1 MVALIILSMTFISAL
16 MTHKHA
22 KCSIGLLFFIAGM
35 AMIICQVI
43 GFKEAITS
51 IDWDVMGFL
60 FGTFII
66 AQGLAASGLSWQLA
80 HHLSNINI
88 HPRWFLLF
96 FIYIIGLCSALLMND
111 TVAIIGTPAV
121 VFLFR
126 SSAQYKKLFIMAL
139 AMSITI
145 GSIVSATGNPQNLL
159 IATHASPSINYT
171 VFVKHL
177 LLPTILSL
185 WVLFMVLASTHWTLL
200 KNPFT
205 RIEKKP
211 IDNANL
217 ARRSMLSVMI
227 FLLLIIT
234 HVFFSYQY
242 PSHHI
247 PYAFVALGGSL
258 PLIINAKPIKQIV
271 QIDWHTMLFFIGLF
285 IISKSIWSVELFQQ
299 FILAHQNLFTQPI
312 PMSTSVMAL
321 SQMISN
327 VAITTIFLPLLQHAS
342 VSTQHYLLLAVSST
356 LAGNVFVLG
365 AASNVIILQSAKKIG
380 SSDFPIW
387 QFFLI
392 GLPTSLI
399 SLAVFLFYL

>member
-1 MVALIILSMTFISAL
+1 MLAFIILATTLVGAL
-16 MTHKHA
+16 LAQKYS
-22 KCSIGLLFFIAGM
+22 KCSIGLLFFLGGM
-35 AMIICQVI
+35 AMVTFQVI
-43 GFKEAITS
+43 GVKEALLS

-66 AQGLAASGLSWQLA
+66 AQGLSSSGLSWQLA
-80 HHLSNINI
+80 YRLSNTHL

-111 TVAIIGTPAV
+111 TIAIIGAPAV
-121 VFLFR
+121 IFLFQ
-126 SSAQYKKLFIMAL
+126 SSDQYKKLFMIAL

-145 GSIVSATGNPQNLL
+145 GSIMSATGNPQNLL
-159 IATHASPSINYT
+159 IATHASPPINYT
-171 VFVKHL
+171 VFIKHL
-177 LLPTILSL
+177 LLPTTLSL
-185 WVLFMVLASTHWTLL
+185 WVLFMVLAFTHWRLL
-200 KNPFT
+200 KNPFKK
-205 RIEKKP
+205 IEKKP
-211 IDNANL
+211 IKNAPL
-217 ARRSMLSVMI
+217 ARRSMLSVII
-227 FLLLIIT
+227 FLLLILT
-234 HVFFSYQY
+234 HVFISYRY

-247 PYAFVALGGSL
+247 PYAIVALIGSL
-258 PLIINAKPIKQIV
+258 PLIINSKPIKQIV
-271 QIDWHTMLFFIGLF
+271 QIDWHTMLFFVGLF
-285 IISKSIWSVELFQQ
+285 IISNGIWSVESFQQ
-299 FILAHQNLFTQPI
+299 FFLSHQNLITQPI

-321 SQMISN
+321 SQIISN
-327 VAITTIFLPLLQHAS
+327 VAITAIFLPLLQHAS

-399 SLAVFLFYL
+399 SLAIFLFYL